1 LCLNSRRKRR
11 IPSSLFIRS
20 MSADQFFSAE
30 QRRRLEE
37 LMAQM
42 RAAPARNSP
51 LSADEQVELERLVD
65 SEVQATTVRAKAL
78 IRKFGR

>member
-1 LCLNSRRKRR
+1 
-11 IPSSLFIRS
+11 
-20 MSADQFFSAE
+20 
-30 QRRRLEE
+30 
-37 LMAQM
+37 
-42 RAAPARNSP
+42 